1 MIKIA
6 LSGCCGHMGRAVARL
21 AADSADMKIV
31 AGADLRTEAYADF
44 PVYASFDEFP
54 AEADAV
60 IDFSNPSAFDGLLA
74 YCLKH
79 RTPLVL
85 CTTGLSPEQI
95 AAANKAAET
104 IPIFR
109 SANMSIGIAL
119 LADLA
124 RRAAAV
130 YGEFCDVE
138 IIEKHHRRKLDAPSG
153 TALML
158 YDALAESLPYEPNAV
173 YDRHERREARPAH
186 EIGISAV
193 RGGTIVGEHEIL
205 FCGTDETIS
214 LSHTALSRDAFAVGA
229 LRAARFLIGKAPGL
243 YDMRALMA
251 SI

>member
-6 LSGCCGHMGRAVARL
+6 LSGCCGRMGRTVARM

-31 AGADLRTEAYADF
+31 AGADLRAEAYADF
-44 PVYASFDEFP
+44 PVFPSLAEFP
-54 AEADAV
+54 AEADVV

-74 YCLKH
+74 YCLAH

-85 CTTGLSPEQI
+85 CTTGLSEAQL
-95 AAANKAAET
+95 AAVDEAVKT
-104 IPIFR
+104 IPVFR
-109 SANMSIGIAL
+109 SANMSLGIAL

-130 YGEFCDVE
+130 YGEFADVE
-138 IIEKHHRRKLDAPSG
+138 IIEKHHNRKLDAPSG

-158 YDALAESLPYEPNAV
+158 YDALAESLPYKPEPV
-173 YDRHERREARPAH
+173 YDRHERRMPRPAH
-186 EIGISAV
+186 EIGISAI

-205 FCGTDETIS
+205 FCGTDETIT

-229 LRAARFLIGKAPGL
+229 LRAARFLTGCRPGL

-251 SI
+251 SV